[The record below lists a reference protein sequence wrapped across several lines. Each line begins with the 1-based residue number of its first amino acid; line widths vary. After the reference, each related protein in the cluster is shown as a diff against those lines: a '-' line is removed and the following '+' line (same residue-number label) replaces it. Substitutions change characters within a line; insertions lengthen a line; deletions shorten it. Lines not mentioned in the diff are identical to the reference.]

1 MVMVQTT
8 KDRAQKARGHV
19 DACLL
24 QPRPPAPVMR
34 RRIAGAGAEAE
45 DVEGAEGLE
54 RPRVELVRLAA
65 LPEAEHA
72 AAPAQY
78 AGAGHVL
85 HHLEMPLPWSKEE
98 CMGKVQHETC

>member
-1 MVMVQTT
+1 
-8 KDRAQKARGHV
+8 
-19 DACLL
+19 
-24 QPRPPAPVMR
+24 MR
-34 RRIAGAGAEAE
+34 RRIAVWCRPAGAEAE
-45 DVEGAEGLE
+45 DVEGAEAEGLE
-54 RPRVELVRLAA
+54 HPRVELVRLAA

-78 AGAGHVL
+78 AGASHVL